1 MLLHMARFS
10 SFYGWIIFHYTY
22 TWGRK
27 ESDTTER
34 LNWTDTHTHTHTH
47 THRYVYNA
55 WCKIVV
61 QFYSFTCGYG
71 CLGFPA
77 PLSPTAYLWLI
88 CYKIMCHMC
97 VDLFLGSILY
107 SIDLGVCFY
116 LLFWWVYI
124 CNILRNQGTCYLQLW
139 AFFSKLLSLFGI
151 FCSSIQIW
159 GLFVLFL
166 WKMPLGFG
174 IALKLEIAVGI

>member
-1 MLLHMARFS
+1 MARFS

-34 LNWTDTHTHTHTH
+34 LNWRHTHTHTHTH
-47 THRYVYNA
+47 TQTYVCNA
-55 WCKIVV
+55 WYKVVV

-71 CLGFPA
+71 YIAGFPA
-77 PLSPTAYLWLI
+77 PLSSTVYLWLI

-124 CNILRNQGTCYLQLW
+124 CNTLWNQGTCYLQLW
-139 AFFSKLLSLFGI
+139 PFFSKLLSLFGI

-159 GLFVLFL
+159 GLLFYFCEKCL
-166 WKMPLGFG
+166 WDLG
-174 IALKLEIAVGI
+174 LHWS